1 MRRAQIAR
9 PAALALS
16 FLAFAPS
23 LAHAD
28 IYRYVDAK
36 GVIHFSNIPRS
47 GSKKLVYE
55 SAKTGRSVY
64 MGYRT
69 GIWSSDFYRKVT
81 SAELKRRRAQYEPLI
96 LEAAAAQGLDPD
108 LVKAVAHIESGF
120 NSLAR
125 SPAGAMGIMQ
135 LMPGTAD
142 LVDVQNPYDAGQNI
156 AGGCR
161 YLKQM
166 LTRFKGDVTLALAA
180 YNAGPENV
188 DKYGGIPPFQE
199 TRDYVKAVSYQHR
212 VYTAASLSASAT
224 PAVAVPATA
233 LASAPAAST
242 TAAATAVST
251 TPSITQIAKR

>member
-1 MRRAQIAR
+1 MRRAEIAW

-16 FLAFAPS
+16 LLTFAPS

-142 LVDVQNPYDAGQNI
+142 LVDVQNPFDAADNI

-188 DKYGGIPPFQE
+188 DKYGGVPPFQE
-199 TRDYVKAVSYQHR
+199 TREYVKAVSYQHR
-212 VYTAASLSASAT
+212 VYTAASLSAAASPT
-224 PAVAVPATA
+224 VPATA
-233 LASAPAAST
+233 TALATATAASASLT
-242 TAAATAVST
+242 TAAT
-251 TPSITQIAKR
+251 TPTITQIAKR

>member
-1 MRRAQIAR
+1 MRRAQIAW

-47 GSKKLVYE
+47 GSKKLVHE

-69 GIWSSDFYRKVT
+69 GIWSSEFYRKVT

-96 LEAAAAQGLDPD
+96 LEAATAQGLDPD

-142 LVDVQNPYDAGQNI
+142 LVEVQNPYDAADNI

-180 YNAGPENV
+180 YNAGPGAVEGCDCV
-188 DKYGGIPPFQE
+188 PPYPETQAYVARILGLLDGAGQLFGGPPPLE
-199 TRDYVKAVSYQHR
+199 VR
-212 VYTAASLSASAT
+212 L
-224 PAVAVPATA
+224 
-233 LASAPAAST
+233 
-242 TAAATAVST
+242 
-251 TPSITQIAKR
+251 IA

>member
-1 MRRAQIAR
+1 MRRASIAR

-69 GIWSSDFYRKVT
+69 GIWSSEFYRKVT

-120 NSLAR
+120 NSMAR

-142 LVDVQNPYDAGQNI
+142 LVDVRNAYDPGDNI

-188 DKYGGIPPFQE
+188 DKYGGVPPFQE
-199 TRDYVKAVSYQHR
+199 TRDYVNAVSRQHR
-212 VYTAASLSASAT
+212 VYTAESLSASAS
-224 PAVAVPATA
+224 PAVTAPVTTVAVTA
-233 LASAPAAST
+233 ASAPV
-242 TAAATAVST
+242 TAAAT

>member
-1 MRRAQIAR
+1 MPMRRAEIAWS
-9 PAALALS
+9 AALAVL
-16 FLAFAPS
+16 FLAFVPDRAQ
-23 LAHAD
+23 AD

-55 SAKTGRSVY
+55 SSKTGRSVY

-69 GIWSSDFYRKVT
+69 GIWSSEFYRKVT

-96 LEAAAAQGLDPD
+96 LEAATAQGLDPD

-120 NSLAR
+120 NSMAR

-142 LVDVQNPYDAGQNI
+142 LVDVHNPYDAADNI

-166 LTRFKGDVTLALAA
+166 LTRFRGDTTLALAA

-199 TRDYVKAVSYQHR
+199 TRDYVRAVSAQHR
-212 VYTAASLSASAT
+212 QYIAASLTAGVTPAAPDATPVASAQ
-224 PAVAVPATA
+224 ALSAVPAT
-233 LASAPAAST
+233 
-242 TAAATAVST
+242 
-251 TPSITQIAKR
+251 TPSLTQIAKR